1 MSQRE
6 KRKLHDDHGHHNL
19 VVSSTTQKKVRDAHV
34 TDDEVE
40 EFYTRE
46 ICILVPGK
54 GNYYWKAPTQ
64 SKIIIKSLGPFLQL
78 FAYVQ

>member
-1 MSQRE
+1 MKQIYN
-6 KRKLHDDHGHHNL
+6 K
-19 VVSSTTQKKVRDAHV
+19 TQGVLILKSAYAFDS
-34 TDDEVE
+34 
-40 EFYTRE
+40 RE

-54 GNYYWKAPTQ
+54 GNYYWKVPTH

>member
-1 MSQRE
+1 MVAKNVLRE
-6 KRKLHDDHGHHNL
+6 RNPLKSAKK
-19 VVSSTTQKKVRDAHV
+19 SKTTGPGPVGYLSCFH
-34 TDDEVE
+34 
-40 EFYTRE
+40 FGE

-54 GNYYWKAPTQ
+54 GNYYLKVPTH